1 MADKKAERLI
11 NLTLALLSTKRYLKK
26 SEIFSAVE
34 GYSGTTESMDRMFE
48 RDKNE
53 LRSLGIDISVG
64 DLDPLFDDEPG
75 YRIFKDSYAFQLK
88 DLEPAD
94 VALLSIAAKTWNDS
108 TLGLDAQAGLL
119 KLESLGVTSDSS
131 ENLAFSYR
139 YENPTQNLVLI
150 ENAIFDLAVVEFK
163 YRDGNSIRHIEP
175 YKIYLWR
182 GFWYLFGKDID
193 KNEFRSF
200 KISRI
205 SGEVA
210 QTKKNFTMPDVIDL
224 REFLPNPIQYKVLLD
239 IPEGKGAVLR
249 NLGKIESFSD
259 DGDICEIIFDDEE
272 TALQEIL
279 RNGRDV
285 RVIEPESLRIVLR
298 KNLENL
304 INV

>member
-26 SEIFSAVE
+26 SEIFANVE
-34 GYSGTTESMDRMFE
+34 GYSGTAEAMDRMFE

-75 YRIFKDSYAFQLK
+75 YRIFKDSYAFQLR

-108 TLGLDAQAGLL
+108 TLGQDAQAGLL
-119 KLESLGVTSDSS
+119 KLESLGVISESS
-131 ENLAFSYR
+131 ENFAFSYR
-139 YENPTQNLVLI
+139 YEDPTSNLVLI
-150 ENAIFDLAVVEFK
+150 ENAIFDQTVIEFL
-163 YRDGNSIRHIEP
+163 YRDGSTKRHIEP

-193 KNEFRSF
+193 KNEPRSF
-200 KISRI
+200 RISRI
-205 SGEVA
+205 SGEVV
-210 QTKKNFTMPDVIDL
+210 QTKKRFKFPDTIDL
-224 REFLPNPIQYKVLLD
+224 REFLPKRVQYKVRLE

-249 NLGKIESFSD
+249 NLGQTESSSD
-259 DGDICEIIFDDEE
+259 SGDICEIIFSDPEI
-272 TALQEIL
+272 ALQEIL
-279 RNGRDV
+279 RNGKDV
-285 RVIEPESLRIVLR
+285 RVIEPDSLRNALR
-298 KNLENL
+298 IHLENL
-304 INV
+304 SNV